1 MCSADCFGATSGC
14 SDCSGYINGGMR
26 KMRQVDLSE
35 EVYEQLKSFIV
46 DPFEDTVE
54 SVIGRL
60 VDITNKA
67 RDCWP
72 DLQAANLG
80 GRDEELVVSDGQT
93 AIDTTSV
100 L

>member
-1 MCSADCFGATSGC
+1 
-14 SDCSGYINGGMR
+14 
-26 KMRQVDLSE
+26 MRQVDLSDE
-35 EVYEQLKSFIV
+35 LYEQLKNFIV
-46 DPFEDTVE
+46 DPYEDTVE

-60 VDITNKA
+60 VGITNKA

-72 DLQAANLG
+72 DLRSLG
-80 GRDEELVVSDGQT
+80 TDEDELVLSDGQS